1 MMMMMEDEGIN
12 GKQRGGNAVN
22 ESGAVCG
29 FRQTNPPCG
38 GDKGDKVR
46 EESMFLSN

>member
-1 MMMMMEDEGIN
+1 MMMMEADGI
-12 GKQRGGNAVN
+12 KRKHRGGKAVN

-29 FRQTNPPCG
+29 FKQTNPPRG

-46 EESMFLSN
+46 EESVFLSN